1 MNRIASQPAGQPA
14 ASAPSQNDPPAALK
28 RASTRSCSAS
38 SPRRPGGAY
47 EQAVVVRDQ
56 LRSTLAAVKDL
67 IRQINIEKRSQK
79 SLKSALASLKQ
90 LQHVA

>member
-1 MNRIASQPAGQPA
+1 
-14 ASAPSQNDPPAALK
+14 
-28 RASTRSCSAS
+28 
-38 SPRRPGGAY
+38 
-47 EQAVVVRDQ
+47 VRDQ